1 MNVFD
6 TNIKKE
12 IDDYSKNIISTN
24 SISFLSQFE
33 LHHGNKDNFNEQ
45 DNNLEEPS
53 IMPDIN
59 KNNFT
64 FSPGNHFDKINML
77 PGSRRDNS
85 LLFREN
91 YKNLEK
97 KKENESFFDT
107 GLNNSNILASG
118 QEYNNELNNFKNR
131 LSDSIKL
138 NNNTYDKDTMYQKI
152 GDIDGKPITDL
163 SRVKY
168 KNQNAKFNPL
178 NSNGKPAEAIE
189 EGSSQGPS
197 EADMQAS
204 SRNLLDVPTNK
215 EDKAEKKV
223 EMNENDKKQ
232 IEEMSLS
239 DSEQSDLGSISEI
252 TSINKSIRKSSHKQ
266 PSGVKLRK

>member
-1 MNVFD
+1 MQNLQSGM
-6 TNIKKE
+6 
-12 IDDYSKNIISTN
+12 IDLIEKGIAGQN
-24 SISFLSQFE
+24 
-33 LHHGNKDNFNEQ
+33 
-45 DNNLEEPS
+45 EEPAATLES
-53 IMPDIN
+53 GAPTRALEDEIEIRNAKSQQKKN
-59 KNNFT
+59 KKMNRKHTSKFQ
-64 FSPGNHFDKINML
+64 
-77 PGSRRDNS
+77 
-85 LLFREN
+85 
-91 YKNLEK
+91 
-97 KKENESFFDT
+97 
-107 GLNNSNILASG
+107 LASHAPR
-118 QEYNNELNNFKNR
+118 QPPTR
-131 LSDSIKL
+131 S
-138 NNNTYDKDTMYQKI
+138 TTTHI
-152 GDIDGKPITDL
+152 G
-163 SRVKY
+163 VKY